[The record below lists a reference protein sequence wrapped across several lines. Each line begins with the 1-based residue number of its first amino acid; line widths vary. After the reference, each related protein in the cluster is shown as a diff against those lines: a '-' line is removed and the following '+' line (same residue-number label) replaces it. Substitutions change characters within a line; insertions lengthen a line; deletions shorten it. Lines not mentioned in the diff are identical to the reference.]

1 MKNIRR
7 WGPGLL
13 LVSPSI
19 ILITIFVYGLIG
31 WNIKVSLSNWRQAQ
45 PTSHYAGLGAYRD
58 LAHDAQF
65 RLTLAH
71 LLIFTIVFALG
82 TLIIGWT
89 LALLLDKGVKG
100 EGFFRAVYLLRTG
113 GPDGERIGVAL
124 QRSLWLASGATQIR
138 DRAVFTTFLGTS

>member
-1 MKNIRR
+1 VGTRVT
-7 WGPGLL
+7 PGLPVDHPHRDL
-13 LVSPSI
+13 RLR
-19 ILITIFVYGLIG
+19 LIG

-124 QRSLWLASGATQIR
+124 QRSLWLASARRRFEIGPYSR
-138 DRAVFTTFLGTS
+138 PS

>member
-1 MKNIRR
+1 
-7 WGPGLL
+7 
-13 LVSPSI
+13 
-19 ILITIFVYGLIG
+19 
-31 WNIKVSLSNWRQAQ
+31 VSLSNWRQAQ

-89 LALLLDKGVKG
+89 LALLLDKAS
-100 EGFFRAVYLLRTG
+100 RARASSAPSTSS
-113 GPDGERIGVAL
+113 RW
-124 QRSLWLASGATQIR
+124 RSRSSLR
-138 DRAVFTTFLGTS
+138 DRLALADEPGAG